1 MESMIGYPA
10 IEFDMQK
17 AKSLSGAWQAL
28 EDLYMPNTREAKRR
42 LELEFETIRMVKGEG
57 PLDSLSRVGKE
68 TDKLAMLGD
77 GKSEEEANHKIHL
90 GHLLFKRTPLFPALI
105 SRVLIPM
112 RSFEVPTP
120 MARWKRT

>member
-28 EDLYMPNTREAKRR
+28 EDFYMPNTREAKRR

-77 GKSEEEANHKIHL
+77 GKSEEEANHQIHL
-90 GHLLFKRTPLFPALI
+90 GH
-105 SRVLIPM
+105 
-112 RSFEVPTP
+112 
-120 MARWKRT
+120 